1 MPELPEVETVRR
13 ALEEQTLG
21 AGILGAET
29 SGKAMRWPIP
39 KDLPEKVSGG
49 RIAGLRRR
57 GKYLLV
63 DIEGGG
69 TAGGKADRVMLVHLG
84 MSGSVRIHPPGDAA
98 EPRRHD
104 HLALALGDGQRV
116 VLNDPRRFGGVD
128 LMDPGSEPEH
138 KLLKGMGVEPLGN
151 ELDGTYL
158 HSRAKGRKCSVKAL
172 LLDQRIVAGIGNI
185 YASEALFSAGISPLR
200 AAGRIRQERLT
211 VLAESIREVLTR
223 AIAAGGTSLRDHVQP
238 GGELGYFAQELL
250 VYGRDGESCGGC
262 GGQLR
267 HVVQT
272 GRSSFYCP
280 RCQH

>member
-13 ALEEQTLG
+13 ALEMETLG
-21 AGILGAET
+21 ALVLDAET

-39 KDLPEKVSGG
+39 GDLPERVAGG

-63 DIEGGG
+63 DIEGG
-69 TAGGKADRVMLVHLG
+69 ARADQVMLVHLG
-84 MSGSVRIHPPGDAA
+84 MSGSVRIHPPGDRA
-98 EPRRHD
+98 EPRKHD
-104 HLALALGDGQRV
+104 HLSLTLKDGKRV

-128 LMDPGSEPEH
+128 LMAPGDEPEH
-138 KLLKGMGVEPLGN
+138 RLLKGMGVEPLGN
-151 ELDGTYL
+151 RFDGAYL
-158 HSRAKGRKCSVKAL
+158 HARARGRRSSVKAF

-185 YASEALFSAGISPLR
+185 YAVEALFAAGISPLR
-200 AAGRIRQERLT
+200 AAGRIGGRRFAA
-211 VLAESIREVLTR
+211 LAESVREVLSR

-238 GGELGYFAQELL
+238 GGELGYFARELL
-250 VYGRDGESCGGC
+250 VYGRDGEPCGGC
-262 GGQLR
+262 GGPVR

>member
-21 AGILGAET
+21 GEIRGVET

-39 KDLPEKVSGG
+39 GNLPERVTGC

-63 DIEGGG
+63 DMEGG
-69 TAGGKADRVMLVHLG
+69 AGNRGQVMLVHLG
-84 MSGSVRIHPPGDAA
+84 MSGSVRIHPPGHMP
-98 EPRRHD
+98 EPRKHD
-104 HLALALGDGQRV
+104 HLALALKDGRRV

-128 LMDPGSEPEH
+128 LMDPGAEPGH
-138 KLLKGMGVEPLGN
+138 RLLKGMGIEPLGN
-151 ELDGTYL
+151 ELDGSYL
-158 HSRAKGRKCSVKAL
+158 HARARGRRCSVKSF

-185 YASEALFSAGISPLR
+185 YASEALFAAGISPLR
-200 AAGRIRQERLT
+200 AAGRTGRARFA
-211 VLAESIREVLTR
+211 VLAESVREVLGR

-238 GGELGYFAQELL
+238 GGEIGYFAQELL
-250 VYGRDGESCGGC
+250 VYGRDGKPCGGC
-262 GGQLR
+262 GGLVRQ
-267 HVVQT
+267 VVQT